1 MMNEGVPRKHASHTP
16 RRHFETVEQSDMEG
30 KARIRSPRMVDE
42 GGNLVNAV
50 NRATALGEMS
60 GPMAGAATDVEYRPV
75 DLVGPRVD
83 EVPIS

>member
-1 MMNEGVPRKHASHTP
+1 
-16 RRHFETVEQSDMEG
+16 
-30 KARIRSPRMVDE
+30 MVDE
-42 GGNLVNAV
+42 GGDLVNAV
-50 NRATALGEMS
+50 NGAAALGEMS